1 MNGFMMNTLSVQ
13 NSPSKMPLQLAASL
27 LMVTVGLILYSVPS
41 IAQIP
46 AESRLESAVEDR
58 PVEVDATE
66 TNVED
71 SPSVYTPA
79 VQVPAAYT
87 LGAGDRIRLEFFNVP
102 EYTGETQILTDGT
115 LNLPLIGSLLVQGM
129 TLQET
134 SNAITA
140 AYHQLLRNPI
150 VTVSLVRPRPLRVSI
165 AGEVNRPGSYAMP
178 LTAEAGGGEPQWPTV
193 TQVIQ
198 TAGGITQQADISN
211 IRIQRAQRS
220 GIPQEMT
227 VNLWEL
233 LQQAD
238 LSQDLPLRDGD
249 TILIATATALQPA
262 EATQLS
268 SASFSPN
275 TIQVSV
281 VGEVV
286 TPGMVEI
293 LPNTPLNQA
302 LMAAGGFDQ
311 RRARTSRVELIRLN
325 PDGSVTQRT
334 VAIDF
339 SQGINEASNPA
350 LRNNDVIVVGR
361 SGSASF
367 SDTIDNIFGA
377 LGRIFPFFGLF

>member
-1 MNGFMMNTLSVQ
+1 MNGLMMSTLSVQ
-13 NSPSKMPLQLAASL
+13 KSPSKMPLQLAASL
-27 LMVTVGLILYSVPS
+27 MMVTVGLILYPVPG

-46 AESRLESAVEDR
+46 AESRLESVPEAR
-58 PVEVDATE
+58 PVEVDAVE
-66 TNVED
+66 TTVED
-71 SPSVYTPA
+71 FPSVQTP

-87 LGAGDRIRLEFFNVP
+87 LGAGDRIHLEFFNIP

-193 TQVIQ
+193 TQLIQ

-233 LQQAD
+233 LRQAD

-249 TILIATATALQPA
+249 TILIATATSLQPA

-268 SASFSPN
+268 SASFSPD

-286 TPGMVEI
+286 TPGMVEVP
-293 LPNTPLNQA
+293 PNTPLNQA

>member
-1 MNGFMMNTLSVQ
+1 MMNTLSVQ
-13 NSPSKMPLQLAASL
+13 KSPSKMPFQLAASL
-27 LMVTVGLILYSVPS
+27 LMVTVGLILYPVPG

-46 AESRLESAVEDR
+46 TESRLESVVEDR
-58 PVEVDATE
+58 PVEVDAVE

-71 SPSVYTPA
+71 APSVYAPA
-79 VQVPAAYT
+79 VHVPAAYT

-134 SNAITA
+134 SNAITV

-178 LTAEAGGGEPQWPTV
+178 LTAEASGGEPQWPTV

-293 LPNTPLNQA
+293 PPNTPLNQA

-325 PDGSVTQRT
+325 PDGSVTQRA